1 MGPSFANAGRP
12 ATSPR
17 AAAVVNVRRSPFS
30 RSDPLSHTDVVLFD
44 LDGTLVDSADL
55 ILESYRHTMR
65 IHFERV
71 PPDSVWL
78 RSLGTPL
85 RAQFRQFVDT
95 DEEVQA
101 MIDTYIEHNHREH
114 ARLIRRFPGV
124 RETLETLLERGA
136 RLGIV
141 TSKAA
146 RGTAISLESCGL
158 PAEWFEV
165 VITSDEPVPHKPDP
179 APVRLALE
187 RLGVPASVASFV
199 GDSVWDIRAGL
210 AAGVHTVAAL
220 WGPFSEGE
228 LAPERPHRMIDRPS
242 DLLDDPES
250 G

>member
-1 MGPSFANAGRP
+1 MPTGSQHLRSRAPRSTSAARP
-12 ATSPR
+12 EPGESPL
-17 AAAVVNVRRSPFS
+17 PY
-30 RSDPLSHTDVVLFD
+30 TDVILFD
-44 LDGTLVDSADL
+44 LDGTLVDSAEL
-55 ILESYRHTMR
+55 ILESYRYTMR
-65 IHFERV
+65 IHFEEV

-85 RAQFRQFVDT
+85 RAQFREFVDT

-124 RETLETLLERGA
+124 RETLEALLELDV

-146 RGTAISLESCGL
+146 RGTAISLESCAI

-165 VITSDEPVPHKPDP
+165 VVTSDEPVPHKPDP
-179 APVRLALE
+179 APVRLALD
-187 RLGVPASVASFV
+187 RMGVAASRASFV
-199 GDSVWDIRAGL
+199 GDSVWDMRAGI
-210 AAGVHTVAAL
+210 AAGVRTIAAL

-228 LAPERPHRMIDRPS
+228 LAPERPHRMIDRPA
-242 DLLDDPES
+242 DLLDDRGE
-250 G
+250 

>member
-1 MGPSFANAGRP
+1 V
-12 ATSPR
+12 TSL
-17 AAAVVNVRRSPFS
+17 
-30 RSDPLSHTDVVLFD
+30 PLRDVILFD

-65 IHFERV
+65 VHFDAV

-95 DEEVQA
+95 DAEVQA

-124 RETLETLLERGA
+124 ADTLAALLDRGA

-146 RGTAISLESCGL
+146 RGTAISLESCTL

-165 VITSDEPVPHKPDP
+165 IVTSDEPVPHKPDP
-179 APVRLALE
+179 APVRLAID
-187 RLGVPASVASFV
+187 RLGVAAADVAFV
-199 GDSVWDIRAGL
+199 GDSVWDVRAGL

-242 DLLDDPES
+242 DLLVDPDT
-250 G
+250 

>member
-1 MGPSFANAGRP
+1 MI
-12 ATSPR
+12 
-17 AAAVVNVRRSPFS
+17 
-30 RSDPLSHTDVVLFD
+30 LFD

-65 IHFERV
+65 IHFEEV
-71 PPDSVWL
+71 PPDAVWL

-85 RAQFRQFVDT
+85 RAQFREFVDT
-95 DEEVQA
+95 DDEVQA

-124 RETLETLLERGA
+124 RDTLETLLRLGA

-146 RGTAISLESCGL
+146 RGTTISLESCGL

-165 VITSDEPVPHKPDP
+165 IITSDEPVPHKPDP
-179 APVRLALE
+179 APVLLALD
-187 RLGVPASVASFV
+187 RLGVAAGDAAFV
-199 GDSVWDIRAGL
+199 GDSVWDIRAGR
-210 AAGVHTVAAL
+210 AAGVHAIAAL

-242 DLLDDPES
+242 DLLADPEE
-250 G
+250 